1 MAKQVLIIVPKI
13 TARAI
18 IVWKQIVLLID
29 NKYLPYF
36 TEIRYLW
43 TIPIRYRF
51 DIDSIYRIYVVK
63 LVFTASIRYRLV
75 ARSHR
80 YRICI
85 ESMLIKITFRRCNRE
100 IEWTSFKY
108 FEKSCDKLI
117 RRCNRNVA
125 RSNGHRLNILK
136 NRVINWFDV
145 VIATWRDRMGI
156 V

>member
-1 MAKQVLIIVPKI
+1 MWQFSKNFSNCEILKFL
-13 TARAI
+13 T
-18 IVWKQIVLLID
+18 LMETS
-29 NKYLPYF
+29 F

-51 DIDSIYRIYVVK
+51 DIDSIYRIFVVK

-85 ESMLIKITFRRCNRE
+85 ESMLIKITFRRCNRNVARSNGHRLN
-100 IEWTSFKY
+100 ILKNR
-108 FEKSCDKLI
+108 DKLI

-125 RSNGHRLNILK
+125 RSNGHCVNILK
-136 NRVINWFDV
+136 IYLLYIYFN
-145 VIATWRDRMGI
+145 
-156 V
+156 